1 MSSDV
6 AHETAIDSM
15 DILGKLLNDKITHT
29 EVTYDLNNIGNILNS
44 DKIPILLCSKILKEN
59 EPFEHS
65 WDVSSDSISAYISNV
80 LNANLLIVTNVDGI
94 YTRKPELEGSKFI
107 SKIDAK
113 KLLSFE
119 ETSIDLKLP
128 SLLLEFGTNCYIVNG
143 KFPERVLSII
153 EDSTRDYSFNY
164 TYIKGD

>member
-1 MSSDV
+1 MSNDI

-15 DILGKLLNDKITHT
+15 DILAKLLDDKIDHT
-29 EVTYDLNNIGNILNS
+29 ELTYDLNNLCDILNKN
-44 DKIPILLCSKILKEN
+44 KIPILLCSQILKEK

-65 WDVSSDSISAYISNV
+65 WNVSSDSISAYISNV

-94 YTRKPELEGSKFI
+94 YTQKPELEGSKFI
-107 SKIDAK
+107 NKIDAK

-128 SLLLEFGTNCYIVNG
+128 SFLLEFGTNCYIVNG

-153 EDSTRDYSFNY
+153 DDSIRDYSFNY